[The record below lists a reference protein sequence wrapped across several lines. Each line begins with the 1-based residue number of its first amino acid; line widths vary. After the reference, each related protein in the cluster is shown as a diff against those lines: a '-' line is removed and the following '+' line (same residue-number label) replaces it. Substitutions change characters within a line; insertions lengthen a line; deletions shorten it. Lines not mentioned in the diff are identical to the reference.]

1 MFYLVF
7 LLLIPYYELIFR
19 ISTTR
24 DLSPLSVFV
33 SLLFSIGYSAFIT
46 LIARPFGKQK
56 ANRLMTGI
64 LLFILPV
71 LYLVEFFVYRSF
83 KVFYD
88 VNTVINGAGGV
99 AAGFKADVGR
109 LVFCYDGISRILL
122 FLLPFLI
129 YIIFIRRKDPAKRH
143 RLKAAFL
150 LLFAGFILVFSSG
163 AIVSKNEILKNMYF
177 EDYNFQSVVESL
189 GFGTGVRLD
198 VFRLIKGDD
207 DELSFEIA
215 DNYDSGS
222 ALSAGHPFADAADD
236 AVSVEK
242 KSLSAMLSDD
252 DRGMSGNESA
262 SARIKLPA
270 PEDILPEDPET
281 LVAETDISGDAASD
295 ITSEDD
301 VVSAG
306 ADPAD
311 EIVSEEPEGP
321 VSFNDP
327 AEYGV
332 NTLDIDFNALAESAS
347 GKAKELDLYVAS
359 ITPSSK
365 NRYTGLFKGKNLIFF
380 SAEAFSGDI
389 IDPELTPTLYRLSTK
404 GIQIPDYY
412 QPAIAGTTGGE
423 YANIFGLIPSNGGK
437 SMKQMTSQNTW
448 ITIGNRLNDE
458 GYYGKTYHDN
468 TGDVYGRNQTHN
480 RLGYSDGFMAIGSGM
495 EEFLTSTG
503 FPQSDLEMM
512 QGTLPTYID
521 KQPFN
526 VYYMT
531 VSGHGQYGRSI
542 NRMSAKNYDRVADLP
557 YSEIVKCYIANNM
570 ELEDAL
576 TYTVNALEEAG
587 IADDTV
593 IVLGA
598 DHFPYSLD
606 NDAALGHMPNLS
618 ELYGYNVTNYIERDH
633 NRLIIWS
640 GCLEDMDPIIVDEP
654 VFSLDILPTLC
665 NLFGVEFDSRLL
677 PGRDIFSDKDALIFT
692 GGYDWKTSL
701 GTYIASKNEF
711 TPVSPDVEIPED
723 YVSSIK
729 TEVRNRMTYCK
740 GILSCDYFNHVFGPP
755 G

>member
-1 MFYLVF
+1 MFYGIF

-19 ISTTR
+19 ISTTK
-24 DLSPLSVFV
+24 DLSPLSLLISF
-33 SLLFSIGYSAFIT
+33 LFSAGYSALIA
-46 LIARPFGKQK
+46 LIARPFEKQK

-64 LLFILPV
+64 LLFIIPV

-109 LVFCYDGISRILL
+109 LVFCYDGISRIVL

-129 YIIFIRRKDPAKRH
+129 YVIFIRRKDPAKRH
-143 RLKAAFL
+143 GLKAVLPL
-150 LLFAGFILVFSSG
+150 LLTGLILIFSSR
-163 AIVSKNEILKNMYF
+163 AIVSRNEILKNMYF
-177 EDYNFQSVVESL
+177 DEYNFQSIVESL

-198 VFRLIKGDD
+198 VVKMIKGDD
-207 DELSFEIA
+207 DELGFEFGGGFDTGSNTSFRQSFTDLIDNADPVKKETFEGYVSDIKNASSDGTVIA
-215 DNYDSGS
+215 S
-222 ALSAGHPFADAADD
+222 
-236 AVSVEK
+236 
-242 KSLSAMLSDD
+242 
-252 DRGMSGNESA
+252 
-262 SARIKLPA
+262 RIELPS
-270 PEDILPEDPET
+270 PEDILPEDPGP
-281 LVAETDISGDAASD
+281 LVADATLPDETEPNEPSAENADIIEPEEES
-295 ITSEDD
+295 
-301 VVSAG
+301 V
-306 ADPAD
+306 P
-311 EIVSEEPEGP
+311 EEPEGP

-332 NTLDIDFNALAESAS
+332 NVLDIDFTALAETTS
-347 GKAKELDLYVAS
+347 GKAKELDQYVAS

-404 GIQIPDYY
+404 GIQIADYY

-423 YANIFGLIPSNGGK
+423 YANLFGLIPSNGGK
-437 SMKQMTSQNTW
+437 SMKQMTNQNTW

-458 GYYGKTYHDN
+458 GYYGRTFHDN
-468 TGDVYGRNQTHN
+468 SGDVYGRNQTHN
-480 RLGYSDGFMAIGSGM
+480 RLGYSDGFMALGSGM
-495 EEFLTSTG
+495 EEFLSSSG

-531 VSGHGQYGRSI
+531 VSGHGQYGRGI
-542 NRMSAKNYDRVADLP
+542 NRMSAKNYDRVSDLP

-640 GCLEDMDPIIVDEP
+640 GCLEDMDPIVVDDP

-701 GTYIASKNEF
+701 GTYIAAKNVF
-711 TPVSPDVEIPED
+711 TPASPDTEIPED
-723 YVSSIK
+723 YVNTIK
-729 TEVRNRMTYCK
+729 ADVRNRMTYCK
-740 GILSCDYFNHVFGPP
+740 GVLSCDYFNHVFGPP
-755 G
+755 N